1 MTAAIARIEKSKGGF
16 IKSLQERTYS
26 LEEYLVF
33 EERSPHK
40 HEFDNGKIIP
50 MAKAK
55 ARHNQIAANLTGALK
70 YAVRPLPNRYIV
82 YNSDQKVYIEVE
94 NKGVYPDAL
103 VVCEK
108 PEFWQGNEELII
120 NPLLVVEVAS
130 RSTRAYD
137 RSGKFLLY
145 QKIPSFMEYI
155 LVEQN
160 RPSVESWFR
169 AAEDTWVKKSEK
181 DLTKS
186 IDFRSLGVSI
196 DLAEIYE
203 YVDFTK
209 KTM

>member
-1 MTAAIARIEKSKGGF
+1 MTAAIAKVEKNKNGL
-16 IKSLQERTYS
+16 IKSLHERTYS
-26 LEEYLVF
+26 LEAYLAF

-40 HEFDNGKIIP
+40 HEFDNGKLIP

-55 ARHNQIAANLTGALK
+55 AKHNQIAANLTGALK
-70 YAVRPLPNRYIV
+70 YAVRPLPKRYIV

-94 NKGVYPDAL
+94 NRGVYPDAL

-108 PEFWQGNEELII
+108 PEFWRGDEELIV

-137 RSGKFLLY
+137 RNGKFLLY
-145 QKIPSFMEYI
+145 QKLPSFMEYI

-169 AAEDTWVKKSEK
+169 TEPDTWVKKMETSLEK
-181 DLTKS
+181 A
-186 IDFRSLGVSI
+186 IVFRSLGVSV

-203 YVDFTK
+203 YVDFLK
-209 KTM
+209 K

>member
-1 MTAAIARIEKSKGGF
+1 MPSAIIEIQKNKREF
-16 IKSLQERTYS
+16 IKSFQENTYS
-26 LEEYLVF
+26 LDEYLAL

-50 MAKAK
+50 IAKAK

-70 YAVRPLPNRYIV
+70 YAVRPLPKRYIV

-108 PEFWQGNEELII
+108 PEFWQGNEELIV

-160 RPSVESWFR
+160 TPSVESWFR
-169 AAEDTWVKKSEK
+169 AAEDTWIKKFEK

-186 IDFRSLGVSI
+186 IDFRALGVSI
-196 DLAEIYE
+196 ALAEIYE
-203 YVDFTK
+203 YVDFLK
-209 KTM
+209 K

>member
-1 MTAAIARIEKSKGGF
+1 MAATSAKIEKNSNVL
-16 IKSLQERTYS
+16 IKSLPERTYS
-26 LEEYLVF
+26 LEEYLAF

-70 YAVRPLPNRYIV
+70 YAVRPLPKKYIV

-108 PEFWQGNEELII
+108 PEFWKGDEELIV

-137 RSGKFLLY
+137 RNGKFMLY
-145 QKIPSFMEYI
+145 QKLPSFMEYI

-169 AAEDTWVKKSEK
+169 IEADTWKKNIETSLE
-181 DLTKS
+181 KS
-186 IDFRSLGVSI
+186 IVFRSLGVSV

-203 YVDFTK
+203 YVDFFK
-209 KTM
+209 K

>member
-1 MTAAIARIEKSKGGF
+1 MVAAIEKKTNSQ
-16 IKSLQERTYS
+16 QEPALRKIYS
-26 LEEYLVF
+26 LEEYLAF

-40 HEFDNGKIIP
+40 HEFYNGEIIR

-70 YAVRPLPNRYIV
+70 YALRPLPKRYIV
-82 YNSDQKVYIEVE
+82 YNSDQKVYIDSE

-108 PEFWQGNEELII
+108 PEFWKGNEELII

-137 RSGKFLLY
+137 REGKFLLY
-145 QKIPSFMEYI
+145 QKIPSFKEYV

-160 RPSVESWFR
+160 RPSVEVWFQIKPN
-169 AAEDTWVKKSEK
+169 TWEK
-181 DLTKS
+181 TLQTDLEKS
-186 IDFRSLGVSI
+186 INLRSLSVSI
-196 DLAEIYE
+196 NLSEIYE
-203 YVDFTK
+203 YVDFLK
-209 KTM
+209 